1 MRWSSGWERPR
12 CWPPSR
18 AVWRA
23 TTGQMR
29 GLRVLMATLIAGATH
44 PRSFLPLP
52 CRIMR
57 LARPGLPAEDALRLD
72 LASDFGSDAAAAAAA
87 AAQPQLASALPASSY
102 PFAGRVQLD
111 PLAPPGPQLSQSG
124 LLALPQAFGL
134 VYLGEAF
141 QVRCCSQRSVV
152 LCGAFGHLPSARN
165 GVQTCRGS
173 FSVGARGEGPHFAG
187 KAPGPAALLL
197 RRGPGARAWAAYWL
211 RCRPMS
217 LCATIQ
223 TRRWPTWQSRSAGW
237 VAGKGVWGAACWV
250 QRGRRRANAYALL
263 AELPER
269 RAAPGLQHLWLVL
282 SGVKCSPDCPARP
295 RTALFD
301 ELRHPL
307 GASHGRWSFK
317 QREAS
322 RCCMTTPPAQL
333 HHWARGRGTT
343 SS

>member
-1 MRWSSGWERPR
+1 M
-12 CWPPSR
+12 
-18 AVWRA
+18 
-23 TTGQMR
+23 
-29 GLRVLMATLIAGATH
+29 LMATLIAGATH
-44 PRSFLPLP
+44 PRSFLPPP

-173 FSVGARGEGPHFAG
+173 F
-187 KAPGPAALLL
+187 
-197 RRGPGARAWAAYWL
+197 
-211 RCRPMS
+211 
-217 LCATIQ
+217 
-223 TRRWPTWQSRSAGW
+223 
-237 VAGKGVWGAACWV
+237 
-250 QRGRRRANAYALL
+250 
-263 AELPER
+263 
-269 RAAPGLQHLWLVL
+269 
-282 SGVKCSPDCPARP
+282 
-295 RTALFD
+295 
-301 ELRHPL
+301 
-307 GASHGRWSFK
+307 
-317 QREAS
+317 
-322 RCCMTTPPAQL
+322 
-333 HHWARGRGTT
+333 RGRGERGLTLPAKPLALLPSCCGGALAQGRGPLSGCAAGLCHCVQLFRPGGGQRGSQGQPAGSQGRVFGGQHAGCRGDGEGRMHMLCGPSCLSGGRPLACST
-343 SS
+343 CGSF